1 MASVQ
6 STIFVF
12 IVSASTD
19 KYYFYL
25 VRDVYDYF
33 RAVLKMNEKSERVLQ
48 LTVDAL
54 ALNPA
59 NYTVWQ
65 YRYLLFSYL

>member
-1 MASVQ
+1 M
-6 STIFVF
+6 FVF
-12 IVSASTD
+12 IVFASTD
-19 KYYFYL
+19 NYYFYL